1 MMSKLEIK
9 TNSLDEL
16 DEIVEK
22 AKIEY
27 QELSDSNPSITYTL
41 IINESKMTVKIK
53 VLDIGVQIN

>member
-9 TNSLDEL
+9 TNSLDQL

-22 AKIEY
+22 ARIEY
-27 QELSDSNPSITYTL
+27 QELSDANPSITYTL

>member
-1 MMSKLEIK
+1 MIAKLEIK
-9 TNSLDEL
+9 TDSLDEL

-27 QELSDSNPSITYTL
+27 QELSDTNPSITYTL

>member
-9 TNSLDEL
+9 TDSLDEL

-22 AKIEY
+22 ARIGY
-27 QELSDSNPSITYTL
+27 QELSDANPSITYTL

>member
-9 TNSLDEL
+9 TDSLDEL

-22 AKIEY
+22 ARIGY
-27 QELSDSNPSITYTL
+27 QELSDATPSITYTL

>member
-1 MMSKLEIK
+1 MSKLEIK

>member
-1 MMSKLEIK
+1 MIAKLEIK
-9 TNSLDEL
+9 TDSLDEL

-22 AKIEY
+22 AKIKY